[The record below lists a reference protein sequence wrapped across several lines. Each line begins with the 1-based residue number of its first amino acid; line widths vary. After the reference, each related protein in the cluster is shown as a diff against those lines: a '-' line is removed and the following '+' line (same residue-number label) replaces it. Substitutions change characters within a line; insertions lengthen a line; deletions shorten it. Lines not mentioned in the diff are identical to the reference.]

1 MGALWGYPPNPDFP
15 LQKKQ
20 APRMRCGR
28 RKAVYIYN
36 TIKLVNIVVY
46 KTLSIYYISIGVYI
60 YILYKKKR
68 GERRKEEKGKKSKK
82 EKREKNNCIVA
93 WDYEF
98 VKW

>member
-1 MGALWGYPPNPDFP
+1 MGALWWYPPGPGFP
-15 LQKKQ
+15 IQIKQ

-68 GERRKEEKGKKSKK
+68 GERRRSK
-82 EKREKNNCIVA
+82 EKKKRQKEKNNCIVA